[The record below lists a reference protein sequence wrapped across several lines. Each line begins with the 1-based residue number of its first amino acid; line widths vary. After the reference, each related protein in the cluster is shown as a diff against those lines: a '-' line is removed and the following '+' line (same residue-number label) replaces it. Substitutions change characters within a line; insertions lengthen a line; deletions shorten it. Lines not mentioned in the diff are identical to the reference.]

1 MKRKPESD
9 HDEREPP
16 AAEKAAAAEPAAP
29 AGEKAAPARL
39 EALEKELADT
49 RALAQQLKHQAL
61 ELRADL
67 DNQAK
72 RFARERQVVR
82 EEIVMRLARE
92 MIEVLDNLDLVVASL
107 SAAERATPL
116 AQGVELTRS
125 VFLEKLK
132 SFGVEPIESI
142 GRPFDPAWHESLFET
157 ESGERPP
164 GTILSEL
171 TRGWRLGTKVVRA
184 AKVEIAKAPAAA
196 NSDAGGGSATRGDA
210 EACGD

>member
-1 MKRKPESD
+1 MKRKPGSE

-16 AAEKAAAAEPAAP
+16 AAEKAAAEPAAP
-29 AGEKAAPARL
+29 ARVD
-39 EALEKELADT
+39 ALEKELAEA
-49 RALAQQLKHQAL
+49 RALVQQSRHQAL

-107 SAAERATPL
+107 SQAERATPL

-132 SFGVEPIESI
+132 SFGVEPIESV

-157 ESGERPP
+157 ETGGKPP
-164 GTILSEL
+164 GTVLSEL

-196 NSDAGGGSATRGDA
+196 GSDAGGGATKFGDA